1 MSFEK
6 RRTATVYSIIQEL
19 FADGKTSIRPG
30 DVNSILRE
38 RGMPMGTW
46 EVRAE
51 FSRLERE
58 AALECDADTGN
69 WHLSENSSL
78 KDAG

>member
-6 RRTATVYSIIQEL
+6 RRTATVQSIVEEL
-19 FADGKTSIRPG
+19 FTNGRAQLRPG
-30 DVNSILRE
+30 DVNTVLRE

-51 FSRLERE
+51 FSKLE
-58 AALECDADTGN
+58 AQGLISCDAESGLWYLTSNDTQQR
-69 WHLSENSSL
+69 
-78 KDAG
+78 AG